1 MKLNRVER
9 WFVNSPMR
17 RAMQALV
24 VRWFRG
30 IRPLAPGADI
40 LEIGCGSGFGARM
53 IATHFA
59 PRRLFLSDLDSRMV
73 ALAADAVSGD
83 AAAYLG
89 FCVADAEAL
98 PFRSRMAD
106 AVFGFGFLHHVPDW
120 RSGLREIQR
129 VLKPAGVYYFEEYYP
144 SLYQNV
150 VTRRLAAHPSHDR
163 FRSHALRQELQIVG
177 LELRQALELKRFGIL
192 GVGVKSGRPFA
203 DVAP

>member
-30 IRPLAPGADI
+30 IRPLPVGVDI

-53 IATHFA
+53 IAAQFA

-73 ALAADAVSGD
+73 ALAAEAVSGD
-83 AAAYLG
+83 AAACVG

-98 PFRSRMAD
+98 PFRSRAAD

-120 RSGLREIQR
+120 RRGLREIHR
-129 VLKPAGVYYFEEYYP
+129 VLKPLGVYYFEEYYP

-150 VTRRLAAHPSHDR
+150 VTRRLAAHPLHDR
-163 FRSHALRQELQIVG
+163 FRSHDLRGEFEIVG
-177 LELRQALELKRFGIL
+177 LKLRQALELKRLGIL
-192 GVGVKSGRPFA
+192 GVGVKEPSC
-203 DVAP
+203 

>member
-30 IRPLAPGADI
+30 IRPLPVGVDI

-53 IATHFA
+53 IAAQFA

-73 ALAADAVSGD
+73 ALARQAILGE
-83 AAAYLG
+83 AAARTG

-98 PFRSRMAD
+98 PFRSRAAD
-106 AVFGFGFLHHVPDW
+106 AVFGF
-120 RSGLREIQR
+120 
-129 VLKPAGVYYFEEYYP
+129 
-144 SLYQNV
+144 
-150 VTRRLAAHPSHDR
+150 AHPLHDR
-163 FRSHALRQELQIVG
+163 FRSHDLRGEFEIVG
-177 LELRQALELKRFGIL
+177 LKLRQALELKRLGIL
-192 GVGVKSGRPFA
+192 GVGVKEPSC
-203 DVAP
+203 

>member
-9 WFVNSPMR
+9 WFVNSPIR

-30 IRPLAPGADI
+30 IRPLAAGADI

-53 IATHFA
+53 IAEHFA
-59 PRRLFLSDLDSRMV
+59 PRRLFLSDLDPRMV
-73 ALAADAVSGD
+73 ALAAEAVTGD
-83 AAAYLG
+83 APACFG

-120 RSGLREIQR
+120 RSGLREIHR
-129 VLKPAGVYYFEEYYP
+129 VLKPDGVYYFEEYYP

-150 VTRRLAAHPSHDR
+150 VTRRIAAHPPHDR
-163 FRSHALRQELQIVG
+163 FRSHDLRQEFETVG
-177 LELRQALELKRFGIL
+177 FELRQTFELKRFGIL
-192 GVGVKSGRPFA
+192 GVGVKEPSC
-203 DVAP
+203 